1 MGRVARA
8 FDFGTQRRSIESPT
22 SPYYQAIMDAFA
34 SGGGTSTSGQPIT
47 QSTATRLGA
56 VYRCVQVLSRGVASL
71 PLVIMQREKPRGRK
85 RVDDHPLS
93 DLLHLQPN
101 KRNSSFALRQMMQAN
116 IMFHGN
122 GYAVIRRDAGGRIR
136 ELWPVPSSAVEVVP
150 RKDGSTTYAIET
162 NGGTRE
168 PWDSSEVLHIPGL
181 SFDGI
186 KGLSAIAAAREAL
199 GSGLALQEYG
209 NTLFKRGGR
218 IPGII
223 TTPYSDVSKE
233 RRLNVR
239 AGWDEAVGGQ
249 NNWHTPAV
257 FPKGWD
263 YKDIGIKPDEAQFL
277 ESKKFNVI
285 EVCRFFGVNPQK
297 CYDFERATFTNIE
310 HTNLSHILDDLQP
323 WIELWEQEM
332 TRKLLTREERDAGL
346 FVHFVLQGML
356 RGDTAAR
363 GTFYAQGRQWGTLS
377 ANDVR
382 DLEDMS
388 GIGEQGDMY
397 LVPFNMQP
405 ADQVGSDEPPA
416 SPAPGAGGNP
426 GQSPFGGAPRMRFGY
441 FQYPPPVPAPTPRA
455 AAPAPNAQP
464 SLRAA
469 KLRLRRKIR
478 KAQLAVIEDRAA
490 MIVKREIGAIEKEL
504 KQHLSPDA
512 RARRSLPAMRRAIDD
527 FYGTHDTW
535 AAGKMQPVLLA
546 YAGLIDGAI
555 AQELGSDEAEGMPP
569 ELERFAADYTRKFG
583 IREASEGRLQ
593 LLALLDEFEAQGEE
607 AAAEAIQGRL
617 DEWGQKRPGKIALNE
632 SVQFM
637 GGAAKVLYLVAGLTV
652 YRWVANSGACDFCLN
667 LDGKVA
673 GVHQNFVNA
682 GQGVDGGPDSDG
694 PMKPSDNIGHPP
706 LHSSC
711 ECDIVAD

>member
-1 MGRVARA
+1 MGRLARA
-8 FDFGTQRRSIESPT
+8 FDFGIQRRSIENPA
-22 SPYYQAIMDAFA
+22 SPYCQAIMDLFN
-34 SGGGTSTSGQPIT
+34 GGGASTSGQAIN
-47 QSTATRLGA
+47 QASATRLA
-56 VYRCVQVLSRGVASL
+56 AAYRCVQVLSRGVASL
-71 PLVIMQREKPRGRK
+71 PLVVMKRETPRGRK

-101 KRNSSFALRQMMQAN
+101 PRHTSYGMRQMMQAN

-122 GYAVIRRDAGGRIR
+122 GYGVIRRDGGGRVR
-136 ELWPVPSSAVEVVP
+136 EIWPVPSSGVEVIPQKSGRTVYTIQNS
-150 RKDGSTTYAIET
+150 DGV
-162 NGGTRE
+162 RE
-168 PWDSSEVLHIPGL
+168 PWDSSEVLHVPGL
-181 SFDGI
+181 NFDGI

-249 NNWHTPAV
+249 SNWHTPAV

-297 CYDFERATFTNIE
+297 CYDFDKATFTNIE
-310 HTNLSHILDDLQP
+310 HTNLAHILDDLQP

-332 TRKLLTREERDAGL
+332 SRKLLTAAERAAGL
-346 FVHFVLQGML
+346 YIHFILQGIL
-356 RGDTAAR
+356 RGDTASRAAY
-363 GTFYAQGRQWGTLS
+363 YASGRQWGTLS

-382 DLEDMS
+382 ELEDMP

-405 ADQVGSDEPPA
+405 ADQVGADEPPKN
-416 SPAPGAGGNP
+416 PAPGAGGDP
-426 GQSPFGGAPRMRFGY
+426 GQAPFGGAPRAAL
-441 FQYPPPVPAPTPRA
+441 PPAPPEPRRIAPAALA
-455 AAPAPNAQP
+455 AAR
-464 SLRAA
+464 RAA

-478 KAQLAVIEDRAA
+478 KAHLPVIEDRAA

-504 KQHLSPDA
+504 KQHLSGDA
-512 RARRSLPAMRRAIDD
+512 RARRSFPAMRRAIDD
-527 FYGTHDTW
+527 FYATHDTW
-535 AAGKMQPVLLA
+535 AAGKMQPVLVA

-555 AQELGSDEAEGMPP
+555 AQELGSDESDGMPP
-569 ELERFAADYTRKFG
+569 ELEKFSVDYTRRFG

-593 LLALLDEFEAQGEE
+593 LLALLDAFEAEGEE
-607 AAAEAIQGRL
+607 AAAEAIQTRL
-617 DEWGQKRPGKIALNE
+617 DEWGQKRSGKIALNE

-637 GGAAKVLYLVAGLTV
+637 GGAAKTLYLVAGLTV
-652 YRWVANSGACDFCLN
+652 YRWVANPGACDFCQT

-673 GVHQNFVNA
+673 GVDKNFVNA
-682 GQGVDGGPDSDG
+682 GQDVQGGPDSDG

-706 LHSSC
+706 LHGAC